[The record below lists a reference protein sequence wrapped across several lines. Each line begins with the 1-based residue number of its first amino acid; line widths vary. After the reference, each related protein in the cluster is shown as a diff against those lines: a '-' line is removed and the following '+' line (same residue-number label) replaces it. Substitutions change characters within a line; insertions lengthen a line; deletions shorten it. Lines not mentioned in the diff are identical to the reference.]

1 MTNYTKT
8 MREAREEMN
17 HILNENNLEKMR
29 KAAGGAKQ
37 TLKMKDGSIGMDSFT
52 ASAIMQIYDKVND
65 KNKKTMENLLKD
77 GKKAD
82 IVKLMKFAMSKV
94 NAEYVPE
101 EVELEEAFGDIE
113 DLKKIVK
120 ELEGA
125 SKMHLGQSKRIQAHV
140 DMMHKEMEEEVELDE
155 AGFVKGKDPLPA
167 GKELAKIMKQ
177 RKKGKKEETEL
188 DEAKYD
194 LYHKDFSTAM
204 QHAYKMAKK
213 MYGIT
218 VDPKEIDDKVA
229 SGPRKPSEGKTN
241 SYRLKGDKGAIQVQV
256 YNKGGSKPFELNMYK
271 EEVDLDEG
279 KMSQLHQHIKDGKSA
294 KEIAKIMKLDV
305 KTIQALM
312 DEKSELEE
320 KRHRDVDPADI
331 DTSATDDDI
340 KAADKNIMMQ
350 LRKSVSLRGQ
360 HPVEFLDKKK
370 VKIPQKIA
378 QAVLAKYNSFKKPM
392 DKEKFQA
399 KVAKSHRDLLMA
411 LKEDIDENKMT
422 FGTKRIPAAMKK
434 KGMDKVKTPGMA
446 KDKSAGAYIGKMK
459 KESTLERMNK
469 KLQENKNG

>member
-1 MTNYTKT
+1 

-155 AGFVKGKDPLPA
+155 AGFVKGKDPLTA
-167 GKELAKIMKQ
+167 GKERAKIKKQ

-194 LYHKDFSTAM
+194 L
-204 QHAYKMAKK
+204 
-213 MYGIT
+213 
-218 VDPKEIDDKVA
+218 
-229 SGPRKPSEGKTN
+229 
-241 SYRLKGDKGAIQVQV
+241 
-256 YNKGGSKPFELNMYK
+256 
-271 EEVDLDEG
+271 
-279 KMSQLHQHIKDGKSA
+279 
-294 KEIAKIMKLDV
+294 
-305 KTIQALM
+305 
-312 DEKSELEE
+312 
-320 KRHRDVDPADI
+320 
-331 DTSATDDDI
+331 
-340 KAADKNIMMQ
+340 
-350 LRKSVSLRGQ
+350 
-360 HPVEFLDKKK
+360 
-370 VKIPQKIA
+370 
-378 QAVLAKYNSFKKPM
+378 
-392 DKEKFQA
+392 
-399 KVAKSHRDLLMA
+399 
-411 LKEDIDENKMT
+411 
-422 FGTKRIPAAMKK
+422 
-434 KGMDKVKTPGMA
+434 
-446 KDKSAGAYIGKMK
+446 
-459 KESTLERMNK
+459 
-469 KLQENKNG
+469 